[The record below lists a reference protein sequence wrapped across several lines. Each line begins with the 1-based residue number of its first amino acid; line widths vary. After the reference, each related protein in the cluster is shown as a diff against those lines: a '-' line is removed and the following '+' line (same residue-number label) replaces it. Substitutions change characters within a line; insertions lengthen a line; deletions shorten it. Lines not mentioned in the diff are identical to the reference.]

1 MNRLLSIIGIVGTLA
16 WLGAIAWIF
25 GARFGELSQLD
36 PNEIG
41 DFLAGTLGPL
51 GILWLILGF
60 FQQGMEL
67 RDTTRSLDLQSKALQ
82 ISVQEQRELLVATRS
97 HVEADRAAVAL
108 AREQQQQLLRPRF
121 AFLDIVTL
129 TGESGPVMHFELRN
143 LGANASEVRMEAK
156 PALQAPM
163 PSRLPVALT
172 GPPYPCTLHWAPGHP
187 AAGDH
192 LIVSFRDLVGH
203 PGSMRYEF
211 VFDDAG
217 KLVEIVPTGD

>member
-1 MNRLLSIIGIVGTLA
+1 MNRLLSIIGIVGTVA
-16 WLGAIAWIF
+16 WLAGIAWIF
-25 GARFGELSQLD
+25 GARFGELSQLN

-82 ISVQEQRELLVATRS
+82 ISVHEQRELLVATRS

-121 AFLDIVTL
+121 AFLDIAMAA
-129 TGESGPVMHFELRN
+129 GDAGPMMQFELRN
-143 LGANASEVRMEAK
+143 LGANASEVRFEAM
-156 PALQAPM
+156 PALRAPL
-163 PSRLPVALT
+163 PPRLPVALT
-172 GPPYPCTLHWAPGHP
+172 GPPYPCKLHWSPGHP

-192 LIVSFRDLVGH
+192 LVVNFRDLVGH
-203 PGSMRYEF
+203 PGRMRYEF

-217 KLVEIVPTGD
+217 KLVEIAPTGD